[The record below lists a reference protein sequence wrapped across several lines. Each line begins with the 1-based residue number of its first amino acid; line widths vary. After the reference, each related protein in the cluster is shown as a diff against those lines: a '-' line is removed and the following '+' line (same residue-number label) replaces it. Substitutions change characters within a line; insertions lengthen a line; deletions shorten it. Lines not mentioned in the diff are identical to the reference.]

1 MAVVMLWWKQ
11 QVNTG
16 YWRKNIYC
24 KWNTAMRA
32 FVLVFVHNQTSQ
44 LLFETVRWKHNHC
57 DTRALRPRRDYK
69 LAPLATLKPLA
80 SRELLLSQK
89 KYNFSIFQTWFSR
102 YPSPL
107 QCWDMLKQAGD
118 RRSHSWEFL
127 VPGCRPVIQILTL
140 FQTKT
145 SGNFQRV
152 ELFQIFAKSFFII
165 ATTSDKVAF

>member
-69 LAPLATLKPLA
+69 LAPLATLRPLA

-118 RRSHSWEFL
+118 RRVSPGNSW
-127 VPGCRPVIQILTL
+127 CRGAARLSKSSPFFRPKLPA
-140 FQTKT
+140 T
-145 SGNFQRV
+145 SK
-152 ELFQIFAKSFFII
+152 ELNYFKFSLNL
-165 ATTSDKVAF
+165 SL

>member
-44 LLFETVRWKHNHC
+44 LLFVTVRWKHNHC

-69 LAPLATLKPLA
+69 LASLATLRPLA

-107 QCWDMLKQAGD
+107 VLRYVETGGG
-118 RRSHSWEFL
+118 SEESL
-127 VPGCRPVIQILTL
+127 LGVPGAGVPPGYPNPHPFSDQ
-140 FQTKT
+140 
-145 SGNFQRV
+145 NFRQLPKSWTISNFRK
-152 ELFQIFAKSFFII
+152 IFFYNSNY
-165 ATTSDKVAF
+165 V

>member
-118 RRSHSWEFL
+118 RRVSPGNSW
-127 VPGCRPVIQILTL
+127 CRGAARLSKSSPFFRPKLPA
-140 FQTKT
+140 T
-145 SGNFQRV
+145 SK
-152 ELFQIFAKSFFII
+152 ELNYFKFSLNL
-165 ATTSDKVAF
+165 SL

>member
-1 MAVVMLWWKQ
+1 MLWWKQ

-127 VPGCRPVIQILTL
+127 VPGCRPVMQILTL

-165 ATTSDKVAF
+165 ATTSNKVAF

>member
-1 MAVVMLWWKQ
+1 MVKTASKHWLLEKKYLL
-11 QVNTG
+11 QVKYSNESFCT
-16 YWRKNIYC
+16 R
-24 KWNTAMRA
+24 
-32 FVLVFVHNQTSQ
+32 FVHNQTSQ
-44 LLFETVRWKHNHC
+44 LLFVTVRWKHNHC

-69 LAPLATLKPLA
+69 LAPLATLRPLA

-127 VPGCRPVIQILTL
+127 VPGCLPVIQILTL

-165 ATTSDKVAF
+165 ATTSNKDAF